1 MDPSGDLDEDDD
13 LLDAAMQLSIQESCK
28 DIASLG
34 RCDVHIRSCLLES

>member
-1 MDPSGDLDEDDD
+1 MDGSDEEDE
-13 LLDAAMQLSIQESCK
+13 LLDAAIQLSIQESWK